1 MNYRYTRHPH
11 IYAADMM
18 AIEFNFINH
27 GSEDSGEIKIGSK
40 RLAPGLSLHEFPG
53 VLNLTPGQS
62 LNTTLGIDF
71 RYIN

>member
-1 MNYRYTRHPH
+1 
-11 IYAADMM
+11 MM

-71 RYIN
+71 R